1 MRAAVERARSADP
14 APAVV
19 VRPDAPASAA
29 AAYAGAHPDGTPYHD
44 PAWLD
49 VIARAFGHRT
59 LYLAAEAGG
68 RTAGVLPL
76 VFFSSRVFGRFAV
89 SVPFVNYGGVLADT
103 PDVERALVDRAIAE
117 TRAAGGSYLELRH
130 TRRRFT
136 DLSEKRH
143 KVAMWLTLD
152 GTPDA
157 QWASLDRK
165 LRNQVRKAE
174 KHELEIRTGGLEALP
189 AFYEVFAR
197 NMRDLGTPVYG
208 VGFFREVLSAF
219 PETTRVFV
227 VRHAGRAVAA
237 SLVQW
242 RGEAVEVPWASALR
256 ESNALCANVF
266 LYWHMLRFAVER
278 GLRRFDFGRSTP
290 GEGTFL
296 FKKQWGAEPVPL
308 VWEYW
313 TASGQPMPD
322 LSPKNPKYAR
332 AISAW
337 QRLPVSIANAL
348 GPAIVRHI
356 P

>member
-1 MRAAVERARSADP
+1 MRSAVERARSSVP
-14 APAVV
+14 AHVE
-19 VRPDAPASAA
+19 VRTDASASAA
-29 AAYAGAHPDGTPYHD
+29 AYVGAHPDATPYHD

-49 VIARAFGHRT
+49 LIARAFGHRT
-59 LYLAAEAGG
+59 VYLTAETGDG
-68 RTAGVLPL
+68 IAGVLPL

-103 PDVERALVDRAIAE
+103 GEVERALVDRAIAL
-117 TRAAGGSYLELRH
+117 TRAAGGTHLELRH
-130 TRRRFT
+130 TRRRFP

-143 KVAMWLTLD
+143 KVAMWLALASAT
-152 GTPDA
+152 DA
-157 QWASLDRK
+157 QWAGLDRK

-174 KHELEIRTGGLEALP
+174 KHELEIRSGGLEELP

-208 VGFFREVLSAF
+208 VGFFREVLATF
-219 PETTRVFV
+219 PDTTRVFV
-227 VRHAGRAVAA
+227 VRHAGRPAAA

-242 RGEAVEVPWASALR
+242 RGATIEVPWASALR
-256 ESNALCANVF
+256 ESNAVCANVF

-296 FKKQWGAEPVPL
+296 FKQQWGAEPQPL

-322 LSPKNPKYAR
+322 LSPKNPRYAR
-332 AISAW
+332 AIRAW
-337 QRLPVSIANAL
+337 QRLPVSVANAL
-348 GPAIVRHI
+348 GPSIVRHI